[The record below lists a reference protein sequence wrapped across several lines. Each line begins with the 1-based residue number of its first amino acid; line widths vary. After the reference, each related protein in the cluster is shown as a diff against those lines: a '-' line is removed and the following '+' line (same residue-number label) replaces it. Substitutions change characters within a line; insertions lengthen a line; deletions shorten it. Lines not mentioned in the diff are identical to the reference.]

1 MKYALRILT
10 ALTALSTVS
19 VTASQTGTRTLDGS
33 NTFTQTT
40 NFFQNHGANVQRIND
55 RVFFGG
61 ASINDASSSDSHLD
75 WLSANL
81 IGFGIPTGSEAP
93 FASQL
98 LLLNTP
104 WNSTSHIT
112 ATFGAESLAQASTAG
127 ISGVDSYCHNNNT
140 TYATPCWAAYFDAKK
155 MTSATGAVYAIEGD
169 PGSLVASSTSDPFQ
183 QGNVIGLQLASGGEY
198 PLTGQYDVS
207 AAIQIQPNP
216 TKFKQGIVF
225 SNGALAPGGYALAMP
240 TGQGF
245 GWYSAAGTL
254 DATLVDVSGVLTPS
268 TLALSNA
275 TGLPLTTG
283 VTGVLPPANGGV
295 DASEWTSYAP
305 IAVCSQSTGSATCTA
320 TGRFKTIG
328 KTTFVE
334 VGTAV
339 SGSFTGGIISSI
351 SLPAPTANHGLPAIL
366 TGRESA
372 KSGLTWT
379 GYANPGA
386 NSFSP
391 FTYANSIS
399 VSTGYTIYFAGTY
412 ESQ

>member
-1 MKYALRILT
+1 MQYGLKVLIAVALGVASPAT
-10 ALTALSTVS
+10 A
-19 VTASQTGTRTLDGS
+19 QTGTITLDGS
-33 NTFTQTT
+33 NTFTKTT
-40 NFFQNHGANVQRIND
+40 NFFQNEGANVQRIND

-61 ASINDASSSDSHLD
+61 ASVNDANSSDSHLD

-81 IGFGIPTGSEAP
+81 IGFGVPSGSEAP

-98 LLLNTP
+98 LVLNTP

-112 ATFGAESLAQASTAG
+112 ATFGAESFAQVSAAG
-127 ISGVDSYCHNNNT
+127 ISGLDSYCHNNNT

-155 MTSATGAVYAIEGD
+155 MTPATGPVYAIEGD
-169 PGSLVASSTSDPFQ
+169 SGSLVASSPSDPYR
-183 QGNVIGLQLASGGEY
+183 QGNVVGLQLASGGEY

-216 TKFKQGIVF
+216 TRFKQGIVF
-225 SNGALAPGGYALAMP
+225 GSGALAPGGYALAMP

-245 GWYSAAGTL
+245 AWYSAAGIVE
-254 DATLVDVSGVLTPS
+254 ATLVDVSGVLTPS
-268 TLALSNA
+268 SLALSRA
-275 TGLPLTTG
+275 TGLPLTSG

-295 DASEWTSYAP
+295 DSSEWTSYAP
-305 IAVCSQSTGSATCTA
+305 AAVCNQSTGSATCTA
-320 TGRFKTIG
+320 TGRYKTIG

-334 VGTAV
+334 VGAVV
-339 SGSFTGGIISSI
+339 SGSFSGGRITSI
-351 SLPAPTANHGLPAIL
+351 SLPNATANHGLPAIL
-366 TGRESA
+366 AGRESA

-386 NSFSP
+386 NTFAP

-399 VSTGYTIYFAGTY
+399 VSAGYTIYFAGTY
-412 ESQ
+412 ENQ